1 MLLLLHARVRR
12 VGRRVRTAHTH
23 GGHLVVMGMMVVVT
37 VVVRRG

>member
-12 VGRRVRTAHTH
+12 VGRRVRTAH
-23 GGHLVVMGMMVVVT
+23 GHLVVMGMKMVVVT